1 MDENRGIGRFLGPC
15 NDCDSDAVDLERCK
29 ECKKY
34 WKGIEVEGNDDRT
47 DGVDDKRSL

>member
-1 MDENRGIGRFLGPC
+1 MDENRGIGRFLVLGPC

-34 WKGIEVEGNDDRT
+34 WKGET
-47 DGVDDKRSL
+47 DNNESGEEK